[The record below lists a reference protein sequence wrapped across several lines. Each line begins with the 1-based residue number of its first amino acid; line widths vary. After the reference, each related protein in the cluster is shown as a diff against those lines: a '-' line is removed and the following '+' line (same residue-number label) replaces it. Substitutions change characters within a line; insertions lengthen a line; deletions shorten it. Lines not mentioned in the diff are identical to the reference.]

1 MRWRLSPGM
10 VVDGFELQDNLG
22 TGGMA
27 QLWTVT
33 RARASDPKMVS
44 SVGIDPMLGPLSGA
58 SFEADPKGQGSENPN
73 HCSARCAGDQTPLV
87 MKIPM
92 LIDSDDPLPIVC
104 FETEQMIMPRL
115 MGPHVPRFVA
125 TGPLDPMPYVVM
137 ERIPG
142 ESLKARLDEV
152 PLPWPEVV
160 AIGAKVAHALH
171 DLHLQH
177 VIHLDIKPSNVMIRE
192 TGEAVLIDY
201 GFARHERLP
210 DLLAEEFREP
220 FGTTPYMAPE
230 QVLQDRADPRSDLF
244 ALGVMLYFF
253 VTGERPFGTPR
264 GGQIRRRL
272 WRDPVPPRA
281 LKSDCPPWLQEVI
294 LRCLEVDPDARYATA
309 AQLALDLENPEQV
322 RLTER
327 AERLGRDSGVK
338 TFRRWLKARKAQ
350 PLETPNIAG
359 QLSRAPIVLAAIDL
373 TPGNEDLADSL
384 HMMIGRILSIESQ
397 ARIACV
403 NILKTSRIAVDILE
417 DEEGR
422 NLHVQRLV
430 QLRHWG
436 ASLDIPQ
443 ERITYSVL
451 EAPDPAAALI
461 DYARH
466 NNVDHI
472 VVGARASSALSR
484 YLGSVSSR
492 VVAEAPCSVTV
503 VRTPKDRRA
512 ENG

>member
-1 MRWRLSPGM
+1 MRWRLEPGQ
-10 VVDGFELQDNLG
+10 VIDGFTLQEHVS

-27 QLWTVT
+27 LLWTVT
-33 RARASDPKMVS
+33 REDDP
-44 SVGIDPMLGPLSGA
+44 I
-58 SFEADPKGQGSENPN
+58 
-73 HCSARCAGDQTPLV
+73 TLV
-87 MKIPM
+87 MKIP
-92 LIDSDDPLPIVC
+92 LLLDSDDPLPIVC

-115 MGPHVPRFVA
+115 TGPHVPRFVA
-125 TGPLDPMPYVVM
+125 AGPLDPMPYIVM

-142 ESLKARLDEV
+142 ESLKSRLDEV
-152 PLPWPEVV
+152 PLPWPEAV

-171 DLHLQH
+171 DLHLQK

-192 TGEAVLIDY
+192 TGEVVLIDY
-201 GFARHERLP
+201 GFARHEQLP

-253 VTGERPFGTPR
+253 VTGERPFGNPR
-264 GGQIRRRL
+264 GGQIRKRL

-281 LKSDCPPWLQEVI
+281 LNPVCPPWLQEII
-294 LRCLEVDPDARYATA
+294 LRCLEVDPQDRYATA
-309 AQLALDLENPEQV
+309 AQLALDLDNPDQV
-322 RLTER
+322 KLTER
-327 AERLGRDSGVK
+327 AERLARDGGMK

-350 PLETPNIAG
+350 PLEAPNIASH
-359 QLSRAPIVLAAIDL
+359 LSRAPIVLAAVDL
-373 TPGNEDLADSL
+373 SPGSEDLAESL
-384 HMMIGRILSIESQ
+384 RLMVQRILSFETE

-417 DEEGR
+417 DAEG
-422 NLHVQRLV
+422 NSLHVQRLV
-430 QLRHWG
+430 QLKHWG
-436 ASLDIPQ
+436 SSLEIPK
-443 ERITYSVL
+443 ERISYSVL
-451 EAPDPAAALI
+451 EAPDPAAALV

-472 VVGARASSALSR
+472 VIGARASSALRR
-484 YLGSVSSR
+484 YLGSVSSQ

-503 VRTPKDRRA
+503 VRTPKDRREA
-512 ENG
+512 NG

>member
-1 MRWRLSPGM
+1 M
-10 VVDGFELQDNLG
+10 VIDGFVLQENLG

-27 QLWTVT
+27 QLW
-33 RARASDPKMVS
+33 AVS
-44 SVGIDPMLGPLSGA
+44 RPG
-58 SFEADPKGQGSENPN
+58 EA
-73 HCSARCAGDQTPLV
+73 TPLV

-115 MGPHVPRFVA
+115 TGPHVPRFVA
-125 TGPLDPMPYVVM
+125 TGPLDPMPYIVM

-142 ESLKARLDEV
+142 ESLKERLDDC

-253 VTGERPFGTPR
+253 LTGERPFGTPR

-281 LKSDCPPWLQEVI
+281 LVPDCPPWLQEII
-294 LRCLEVDPDARYATA
+294 LRCLEVDPDERYATA

-327 AERLGRDSGVK
+327 AERRERDSGVK
-338 TFRRWLKARKAQ
+338 TFRRWLKARKARA
-350 PLETPNIAG
+350 LEAPNIAG
-359 QLSRAPIVLAAIDL
+359 HLSRAPIVLVAIDL
-373 TPGNEDLADSL
+373 SPGGEDLAEAL
-384 HMMIGRILSIESQ
+384 RMMIGRILSIEGE

-403 NILKTSRIAVDILE
+403 NILKTSRLGVDILE

-422 NLHVQRLV
+422 SLHVQRLI

-436 ASLDIPQ
+436 ASLDIPK
-443 ERITYSVL
+443 ERLTFSVL
-451 EAPDPAAALI
+451 EAPDPAASLV

-472 VVGARASSALSR
+472 VIGARASSALRR

-503 VRTPKDRRA
+503 VRTPTDRRPETGPEA
-512 ENG
+512 SA

>member
-10 VVDGFELQDNLG
+10 VIDGFELQDNLG

-27 QLWTVT
+27 QLWSVS
-33 RARASDPKMVS
+33 RADDP
-44 SVGIDPMLGPLSGA
+44 
-58 SFEADPKGQGSENPN
+58 
-73 HCSARCAGDQTPLV
+73 TPLV

-115 MGPHVPRFVA
+115 TGPHAPRFVA

-281 LKSDCPPWLQEVI
+281 LKSDCPPWLQEPGMPRRPS
-294 LRCLEVDPDARYATA
+294 LPSTWRTRNRSGSPSGLNGWSGTA
-309 AQLALDLENPEQV
+309 
-322 RLTER
+322 
-327 AERLGRDSGVK
+327 G
-338 TFRRWLKARKAQ
+338 
-350 PLETPNIAG
+350 
-359 QLSRAPIVLAAIDL
+359 
-373 TPGNEDLADSL
+373 
-384 HMMIGRILSIESQ
+384 
-397 ARIACV
+397 
-403 NILKTSRIAVDILE
+403 
-417 DEEGR
+417 
-422 NLHVQRLV
+422 
-430 QLRHWG
+430 
-436 ASLDIPQ
+436 
-443 ERITYSVL
+443 
-451 EAPDPAAALI
+451 
-461 DYARH
+461 
-466 NNVDHI
+466 
-472 VVGARASSALSR
+472 
-484 YLGSVSSR
+484 
-492 VVAEAPCSVTV
+492 
-503 VRTPKDRRA
+503 
-512 ENG
+512 

>member
-10 VVDGFELQDNLG
+10 VIDGFELQENLG

-27 QLWTVT
+27 QLWAVS
-33 RARASDPKMVS
+33 RGGDPA
-44 SVGIDPMLGPLSGA
+44 PLI
-58 SFEADPKGQGSENPN
+58 
-73 HCSARCAGDQTPLV
+73 

-115 MGPHVPRFVA
+115 TGPHVPRFVA
-125 TGPLDPMPYVVM
+125 TGSLDPMPYIVM
-137 ERIPG
+137 ERIAG
-142 ESLKARLDEV
+142 EPLKSRLDEV

-160 AIGAKVAHALH
+160 TIGAKVAHALH

-244 ALGVMLYFF
+244 ALGAMLYFF
-253 VTGERPFGTPR
+253 VTGERPFGNPR
-264 GGQIRRRL
+264 GSQIRRRL

-281 LKSDCPPWLQEVI
+281 LAPDCPPWLQEVI
-294 LRCLEVDPDARYATA
+294 LRCLESDPDGRHATA

-327 AERLGRDSGVK
+327 AERLERDSGVK

-359 QLSRAPIVLAAIDL
+359 QLSRAPIILAAVDL
-373 TPGNEDLADSL
+373 SPGNEDLAESL
-384 HMMIGRILSIESQ
+384 RMMIGRILSIEGE

-417 DEEGR
+417 VEEGR
-422 NLHVQRLV
+422 SLHVQRLV
-430 QLRHWG
+430 LLRHWG
-436 ASLDIPQ
+436 TSLDIPKEQ
-443 ERITYSVL
+443 ITYSVL
-451 EAPDPAAALI
+451 EAPDPASALV

-472 VVGARASSALSR
+472 VIGARASSALRR

-512 ENG
+512 ENA

>member
-10 VVDGFELQDNLG
+10 VVDEFELQEHLG

-27 QLWTVT
+27 QLWAV
-33 RARASDPKMVS
+33 ARSGDP
-44 SVGIDPMLGPLSGA
+44 A
-58 SFEADPKGQGSENPN
+58 
-73 HCSARCAGDQTPLV
+73 PLV
-87 MKIPM
+87 MKIPL

-115 MGPHVPRFVA
+115 TGPHVPRFVA
-125 TGPLDPMPYVVM
+125 AGPLDPMPYIVM

-142 ESLKARLDEV
+142 ESLKAGLEEV

-160 AIGAKVAHALH
+160 TMGVKVANALH
-171 DLHLQH
+171 DLHLQR

-201 GFARHERLP
+201 GFARHEQLP

-253 VTGERPFGTPR
+253 VTGKRPFGNPR

-281 LKSDCPPWLQEVI
+281 LRPDCPPWLQEII
-294 LRCLEVDPDARYATA
+294 LRCLEVDPQDRYATA
-309 AQLALDLENPEQV
+309 AQLALDLDNPDQV
-322 RLTER
+322 KLTER
-327 AERLGRDSGVK
+327 AERLERDSGMK

-359 QLSRAPIVLAAIDL
+359 QLSRAPIVLAAVDL
-373 TPGNEDLADSL
+373 SPGSEDLADSL
-384 HMMIGRILSIESQ
+384 RMMIQRILSIESE

-403 NILKTSRIAVDILE
+403 NILRTSRIAVDILE
-417 DEEGR
+417 DAEG
-422 NLHVQRLV
+422 NSLHVQRLV

-436 ASLDIPQ
+436 SSLEIPQ
-443 ERITYSVL
+443 ERISYSVL
-451 EAPDPAAALI
+451 EAPDPAAALV

-472 VVGARASSALSR
+472 VIGARASSALRR
-484 YLGSVSSR
+484 YLGSVSSQ

-503 VRTPKDRRA
+503 VRTPKDRRTG
-512 ENG
+512 NG

>member
-10 VVDGFELQDNLG
+10 VIDGFELQENLG

-27 QLWTVT
+27 QLW
-33 RARASDPKMVS
+33 AVS
-44 SVGIDPMLGPLSGA
+44 RGGEPAPLI
-58 SFEADPKGQGSENPN
+58 
-73 HCSARCAGDQTPLV
+73 

-115 MGPHVPRFVA
+115 AGPHVPRFVA

-142 ESLKARLDEV
+142 ESLKSRLDEV

-160 AIGAKVAHALH
+160 TIGAKVAHALH

-177 VIHLDIKPSNVMIRE
+177 VIHLDIKPSNVMIRD

-244 ALGVMLYFF
+244 ALGAMLYFF
-253 VTGERPFGTPR
+253 VTGERPFGNPR

-281 LKSDCPPWLQEVI
+281 LAADCPPWLQEVI
-294 LRCLEVDPDARYATA
+294 LRCLEIDPDDRYATA

-327 AERLGRDSGVK
+327 AERLERDGGVK

-359 QLSRAPIVLAAIDL
+359 QLSRAPIVLAAVDL
-373 TPGNEDLADSL
+373 SPGNEDLAESL
-384 HMMIGRILSIESQ
+384 RMMIGRILSIEGE

-422 NLHVQRLV
+422 SLHVQRLV
-430 QLRHWG
+430 LLRHWG
-436 ASLDIPQ
+436 ASLDIPKEQ
-443 ERITYSVL
+443 ITYSVL
-451 EAPDPAAALI
+451 EAPDPASALV

-472 VVGARASSALSR
+472 VIGARASSALRR

-503 VRTPKDRRA
+503 VRTSKDRRA
-512 ENG
+512 ENSPDAFA

>member
-10 VVDGFELQDNLG
+10 VIDGFELREHLG

-27 QLWTVT
+27 QLWTVI
-33 RARASDPKMVS
+33 R
-44 SVGIDPMLGPLSGA
+44 
-58 SFEADPKGQGSENPN
+58 
-73 HCSARCAGDQTPLV
+73 AGDPTPLV
-87 MKIPM
+87 MKIP
-92 LIDSDDPLPIVC
+92 LLVDSDDPLPIVC

-115 MGPHVPRFVA
+115 TGPHVPRFIA
-125 TGPLDPMPYVVM
+125 AGALEPMPYIVM

-142 ESLKARLDEV
+142 ESLKPRLEEV
-152 PLPWPEVV
+152 PLPWPEVA
-160 AIGAKVAHALH
+160 AIGAKVARALH

-177 VIHLDIKPSNVMIRE
+177 VIHLDVKPSNIMVRE
-192 TGEAVLIDY
+192 SGEIVLIDY
-201 GFARHERLP
+201 GFARHELLP

-253 VTGERPFGTPR
+253 ATGERPYGNPR

-272 WRDPVPPRA
+272 WRNPVPPRV
-281 LKSDCPPWLQEVI
+281 LNPSCPPWLQEII
-294 LRCLEVDPDARYATA
+294 LRCLEVDPQERYATA

-322 RLTER
+322 QLTER
-327 AERLGRDSGVK
+327 AERLEKDSGMK
-338 TFRRWLKARKAQ
+338 TFRRWLKARKAKA
-350 PLETPNIAG
+350 LETPNIAG
-359 QLSRAPIVLAAIDL
+359 QLSRAPIVLAAVDL
-373 TPGNEDLADSL
+373 SPGSEDLADSL
-384 HMMIGRILSIESQ
+384 RMMVGRILSLENE

-403 NILKTSRIAVDILE
+403 NILKTSRIAIDILE

-422 NLHVQRLV
+422 SLHVQRLV
-430 QLRHWG
+430 QLKHWG
-436 ASLDIPQ
+436 ASLDIPK

-451 EAPDPAAALI
+451 EAPDPAAALV

-472 VVGARASSALSR
+472 VIGARASSALRR
-484 YLGSVSSR
+484 YLGSVSSQ

-503 VRTPKDRRA
+503 VRTAKDRRA
-512 ENG
+512 VEA

>member
-1 MRWRLSPGM
+1 
-10 VVDGFELQDNLG
+10 
-22 TGGMA
+22 
-27 QLWTVT
+27 
-33 RARASDPKMVS
+33 
-44 SVGIDPMLGPLSGA
+44 
-58 SFEADPKGQGSENPN
+58 
-73 HCSARCAGDQTPLV
+73 
-87 MKIPM
+87 
-92 LIDSDDPLPIVC
+92 
-104 FETEQMIMPRL
+104 
-115 MGPHVPRFVA
+115 
-125 TGPLDPMPYVVM
+125 
-137 ERIPG
+137 
-142 ESLKARLDEV
+142 
-152 PLPWPEVV
+152 
-160 AIGAKVAHALH
+160 
-171 DLHLQH
+171 
-177 VIHLDIKPSNVMIRE
+177 VIHLDIKPSNVMIRD

-244 ALGVMLYFF
+244 ALGAMLYFF
-253 VTGERPFGTPR
+253 VTGERPFGNPR

-281 LKSDCPPWLQEVI
+281 LAADCPPWLQEVI
-294 LRCLEVDPDARYATA
+294 LHCLEIDPDDRYATA

-327 AERLGRDSGVK
+327 AERLERDGGVK

-359 QLSRAPIVLAAIDL
+359 QLSRAPIVLAAVDL
-373 TPGNEDLADSL
+373 SPGNEDLAESL
-384 HMMIGRILSIESQ
+384 RMMIGRILSIEGE

-422 NLHVQRLV
+422 SLHVQRLV
-430 QLRHWG
+430 LLRHWG
-436 ASLDIPQ
+436 ASLDIPKEQ
-443 ERITYSVL
+443 ITYSVL
-451 EAPDPAAALI
+451 EAPDPASALV

-472 VVGARASSALSR
+472 VIGARASSALRR

-503 VRTPKDRRA
+503 VRTSKDRRA
-512 ENG
+512 ENSPDAFA

>member
-10 VVDGFELQDNLG
+10 VIDGFELQENLG

-27 QLWTVT
+27 QLW
-33 RARASDPKMVS
+33 AVS
-44 SVGIDPMLGPLSGA
+44 RGGEPAPLI
-58 SFEADPKGQGSENPN
+58 
-73 HCSARCAGDQTPLV
+73 

-115 MGPHVPRFVA
+115 AGPHVPRFVA
-125 TGPLDPMPYVVM
+125 TGSLDPMPYVVM

-142 ESLKARLDEV
+142 ESLKSRLDEV

-160 AIGAKVAHALH
+160 TIGAKVANALH

-201 GFARHERLP
+201 GFARHELLP

-230 QVLQDRADPRSDLF
+230 QVLQDRSDPRSDLF
-244 ALGVMLYFF
+244 ALGVMLYFL
-253 VTGERPFGTPR
+253 VTGQRPFGTPR
-264 GGQIRRRL
+264 GNQIRQRL

-281 LKSDCPPWLQEVI
+281 VNSDCPPWLQEII
-294 LRCLEVDPDARYATA
+294 LHCLEVDPRDRYATA
-309 AQLALDLENPEQV
+309 ALLALDMEHPDQV
-322 RLTER
+322 RLTAR
-327 AERLGRDSGVK
+327 ARRVGRGSGLQLL
-338 TFRRWLKARKAQ
+338 RRWMKARRAKAL
-350 PLETPNIAG
+350 PPSTVSG
-359 QLSRAPIVLAAIDL
+359 QLQQAPIVMAAVDL
-373 TPGNEDLADSL
+373 SPGNDELAEALRRLVKRVISL
-384 HMMIGRILSIESQ
+384 EPG

-403 NILKTSRIAVDILE
+403 NVLKLSRLAVDILE
-417 DEEGR
+417 DAQGR
-422 NLHVQRLV
+422 SLHVQRLI
-430 QLRHWG
+430 QLKNWG
-436 ASLDIPQ
+436 ESLDLPPH
-443 ERITYSVL
+443 RITFSIL
-451 EAPDPAAALI
+451 EAADPASALV

-466 NNVDHI
+466 NHVDH
-472 VVGARASSALSR
+472 VVIGARASSSLRR
-484 YLGSVSSR
+484 YLGSVSSQ

-503 VRTPKDRRA
+503 VRTPRDVHLPSV
-512 ENG
+512 

>member
-1 MRWRLSPGM
+1 M
-10 VVDGFELQDNLG
+10 VIDGFELQENLG

-27 QLWTVT
+27 QLWAVS
-33 RARASDPKMVS
+33 RGGDPA
-44 SVGIDPMLGPLSGA
+44 PLI
-58 SFEADPKGQGSENPN
+58 
-73 HCSARCAGDQTPLV
+73 

-115 MGPHVPRFVA
+115 AGPHVPRFVA
-125 TGPLDPMPYVVM
+125 TGSLDPMPYIVM
-137 ERIPG
+137 ERIAG
-142 ESLKARLDEV
+142 EPLKSRLDEV

-160 AIGAKVAHALH
+160 TIGAKVAHALH

-177 VIHLDIKPSNVMIRE
+177 VIHLDIKPSNVMIRG

-244 ALGVMLYFF
+244 ALGAMLYFF
-253 VTGERPFGTPR
+253 VTGERPFGNPR
-264 GGQIRRRL
+264 GSQIRRRL

-281 LKSDCPPWLQEVI
+281 LAPDCPPWLQEVI
-294 LRCLEVDPDARYATA
+294 LRCLEIDSDGRYATA

-327 AERLGRDSGVK
+327 AERLERDGGVK

-359 QLSRAPIVLAAIDL
+359 QLSRAPIILAAIDL
-373 TPGNEDLADSL
+373 SPGNEDLAESL
-384 HMMIGRILSIESQ
+384 RMMISRILSIEGE

-422 NLHVQRLV
+422 SLHVQRLV
-430 QLRHWG
+430 LLRHWG
-436 ASLDIPQ
+436 ASLDIPKEQ
-443 ERITYSVL
+443 ITYSVL
-451 EAPDPAAALI
+451 EAPDPASALV

-472 VVGARASSALSR
+472 VIGARASSALRR

-503 VRTPKDRRA
+503 VRTSKDRRA
-512 ENG
+512 ENGPDAFA

>member
-1 MRWRLSPGM
+1 MRWRLSPGTEI
-10 VVDGFELQDNLG
+10 DGFTLLEHLG

-27 QLWTVT
+27 QLWAVT
-33 RARASDPKMVS
+33 REGDP
-44 SVGIDPMLGPLSGA
+44 
-58 SFEADPKGQGSENPN
+58 
-73 HCSARCAGDQTPLV
+73 TPLV
-87 MKIPM
+87 MKIP
-92 LIDSDDPLPIVC
+92 LLVDSDDPLPIVC

-115 MGPHVPRFVA
+115 SGVHVPRFVA
-125 TGPLDPMPYVVM
+125 TGPLEPMPYIVM

-142 ESLKARLDEV
+142 ESLKKHLDAV

-160 AIGAKVAHALH
+160 TIGAKVAHALH
-171 DLHLQH
+171 DLHRQH
-177 VIHLDIKPSNVMIRE
+177 VIHLDVKPSNVMIRE

-253 VTGERPFGTPR
+253 VTGKRPFGNPR
-264 GGQIRRRL
+264 GGQIRSRL

-281 LKSDCPPWLQEVI
+281 LAPDCPPWLQEVI
-294 LRCLEVDPDARYATA
+294 LRCLEVDPQDRYATA
-309 AQLALDLENPEQV
+309 ALLALDLENPAHV
-322 RLTER
+322 KLTER
-327 AERLGRDSGVK
+327 AARLERDGGVK

-350 PLETPNIAG
+350 PLEAPNIAG
-359 QLSRAPIVLAAIDL
+359 QLSRAPIVLVAIDL
-373 TPGNEDLADSL
+373 SPGAEDLAEAQRL
-384 HMMIGRILSIESQ
+384 MIGRILSIEGE

-403 NILKTSRIAVDILE
+403 NVLKTSRIAVDILE

-422 NLHVQRLV
+422 SLHVQRLV

-436 ASLDIPQ
+436 ATLDIPS
-443 ERITYSVL
+443 ERISYSVL
-451 EAPDPAAALI
+451 EAPDPAAALV
-461 DYARH
+461 DYARR

-472 VVGARASSALSR
+472 VIGARASSALRR
-484 YLGSVSSR
+484 YLGSVSSQ

-503 VRTPKDRRA
+503 VRTPRDRRMA
-512 ENG
+512 DISGEFA

>member
-10 VVDGFELQDNLG
+10 VIDGFELQENLG

-27 QLWTVT
+27 QLW
-33 RARASDPKMVS
+33 AVS
-44 SVGIDPMLGPLSGA
+44 RGGEPAPLI
-58 SFEADPKGQGSENPN
+58 
-73 HCSARCAGDQTPLV
+73 

-115 MGPHVPRFVA
+115 AGPHVPRFVA
-125 TGPLDPMPYVVM
+125 TGSLDLMPYVVM

-142 ESLKARLDEV
+142 ESLKSRLDEV

-160 AIGAKVAHALH
+160 TIGAKVAHALH

-177 VIHLDIKPSNVMIRE
+177 VIHLDIKPSNVMIRD

-244 ALGVMLYFF
+244 ALGAMLYFF
-253 VTGERPFGTPR
+253 VTGERPFGNPR

-281 LKSDCPPWLQEVI
+281 LAPDCPPWLQEVI
-294 LRCLEVDPDARYATA
+294 LRCLEIDPDDRYATA
-309 AQLALDLENPEQV
+309 AQLALDLENPEQI

-327 AERLGRDSGVK
+327 AERLERDGGVK

-359 QLSRAPIVLAAIDL
+359 QLSRAPIVLAAVDL
-373 TPGNEDLADSL
+373 SPGNEDLAESL
-384 HMMIGRILSIESQ
+384 RMMIGRILSIEGE

-422 NLHVQRLV
+422 SLHVQRLV
-430 QLRHWG
+430 LLRHWG
-436 ASLDIPQ
+436 ASLDIPKEQ
-443 ERITYSVL
+443 ITYSVL
-451 EAPDPAAALI
+451 EAPDPASALV

-472 VVGARASSALSR
+472 VIGARASSALRR

-492 VVAEAPCSVTV
+492 VVAEAPCSVTI
-503 VRTPKDRRA
+503 VRTSKDRRA
-512 ENG
+512 ENSPDAFA

>member
-1 MRWRLSPGM
+1 MIF
-10 VVDGFELQDNLG
+10 DGFELLEHLG

-27 QLWTVT
+27 QIW
-33 RARASDPKMVS
+33 AVS
-44 SVGIDPMLGPLSGA
+44 
-58 SFEADPKGQGSENPN
+58 
-73 HCSARCAGDQTPLV
+73 RAGDPTPLV
-87 MKIPM
+87 MKVPA
-92 LIDSDDPLPIVC
+92 LADSDDPIPIVC

-115 MGPHVPRFVA
+115 SGPHAPRFVA
-125 TGPLDPMPYVVM
+125 TGGLEPLPYIVM

-142 ESLKARLDEV
+142 ASLKARLPGV
-152 PLPWPEVV
+152 PLPWREV
-160 AIGAKVAHALH
+160 AGIGAGVARALH

-177 VIHLDIKPSNVMIRE
+177 VIHLDVKPSNIMLRD

-201 GFARHERLP
+201 GFARHELLP
-210 DLLAEEFREP
+210 DLLAEEFHEP

-230 QVLQDRADPRSDLF
+230 QVLQDRGDPRSDLF

-253 VTGERPFGTPR
+253 VTGERPYGTPR

-272 WRDPVPPRA
+272 WRNPVPPRA
-281 LKSDCPPWLQEVI
+281 QNPDCPPWLQEAI
-294 LRCLEVDPDARYATA
+294 LRCLEVDPRDRYATA
-309 AQLALDLENPEQV
+309 AQLALDLENPDGV

-327 AERLGRDSGVK
+327 AGRLEPDGGLK
-338 TFRRWLKARKAQ
+338 TFRRWLKARRAK
-350 PLETPNIAG
+350 PLDTPDIAG
-359 QLSRAPIVLAAIDL
+359 QLSRAPIILAAIDL
-373 TPGNEDLADSL
+373 SPGSEDLAFSL
-384 HMMIGRILSIESQ
+384 RAMVRRILSLEGE

-403 NILKTSRIAVDILE
+403 NILKTSRIAVDVLE

-422 NLHVQRLV
+422 SLHVQRLV

-451 EAPDPAAALI
+451 EAPDPAAALV

-472 VVGARASSALSR
+472 VIGARASSALRR
-484 YLGSVSSR
+484 YLGSVSSQ

-503 VRTPKDRRA
+503 VRTPKDRRQEDRPRSA
-512 ENG
+512 SEVDNG

>member
-1 MRWRLSPGM
+1 MRWRLNPGM
-10 VVDGFELQDNLG
+10 VIDGFELQENLG

-27 QLWTVT
+27 QLW
-33 RARASDPKMVS
+33 AVS
-44 SVGIDPMLGPLSGA
+44 RGGEPAPLI
-58 SFEADPKGQGSENPN
+58 
-73 HCSARCAGDQTPLV
+73 

-115 MGPHVPRFVA
+115 AGPHVPRFVA
-125 TGPLDPMPYVVM
+125 TGSLDPMPYVVM

-142 ESLKARLDEV
+142 ESLKSRLDEV

-160 AIGAKVAHALH
+160 TIGAKVAHALH

-177 VIHLDIKPSNVMIRE
+177 VIHLDIKPSNVMIRD

-244 ALGVMLYFF
+244 ALGAMLYFF
-253 VTGERPFGTPR
+253 VTGERPFGNPR

-281 LKSDCPPWLQEVI
+281 LAPDCPPWLQEVI
-294 LRCLEVDPDARYATA
+294 LRCLEIDPDGRYATA

-327 AERLGRDSGVK
+327 AERLERDGGVK

-359 QLSRAPIVLAAIDL
+359 QLSRAPIVLAAVDL
-373 TPGNEDLADSL
+373 SPGNEDLAESL
-384 HMMIGRILSIESQ
+384 RMMIGRILSIEGE

-422 NLHVQRLV
+422 SLHVQRLV
-430 QLRHWG
+430 LLRHWG
-436 ASLDIPQ
+436 ASLDIPKEQ
-443 ERITYSVL
+443 ITYSVL
-451 EAPDPAAALI
+451 EAPDPASALV

-472 VVGARASSALSR
+472 VIGARASSALRR

-503 VRTPKDRRA
+503 VRTSKDRRA
-512 ENG
+512 ENSPDAFA